1 MSNLL
6 YLLDSNVVSELRKAS
21 SGKAD
26 QKVIAWAASV
36 PVQAMRLSVIS
47 VLEIELGI
55 RQLERRDTKQSRHLR
70 LWLNSMLLPAFSGR
84 VLNVDLDIALTCA
97 SLHVPN
103 PRPERDALIAA
114 TAVVHG
120 TCLVTR
126 NTRDF
131 EGIAV
136 ELINPWL

>member
-1 MSNLL
+1 
-6 YLLDSNVVSELRKAS
+6 
-21 SGKAD
+21 
-26 QKVIAWAASV
+26 
-36 PVQAMRLSVIS
+36 MRLSVIS

>member
-1 MSNLL
+1 ML

-26 QKVIAWAASV
+26 QKVLDWAAAV
-36 PVQAMRLSVIS
+36 PVQALRLSVIS
-47 VLEIELGI
+47 ILEIELGI
-55 RQLERRDTKQSRHLR
+55 RQLERRDSKQSQHLR
-70 LWLNSMLLPAFSGR
+70 LWLNSMLLPAFTGR
-84 VLNVDLDIALTCA
+84 VLNVDLEIALTCA

-136 ELINPWL
+136 EVINPWL

>member
-1 MSNLL
+1 VSNLL